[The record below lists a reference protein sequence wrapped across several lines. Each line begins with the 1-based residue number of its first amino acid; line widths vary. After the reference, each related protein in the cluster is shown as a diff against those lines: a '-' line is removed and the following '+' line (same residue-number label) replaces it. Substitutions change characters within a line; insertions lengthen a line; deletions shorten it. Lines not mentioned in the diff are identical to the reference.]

1 MELWGLALCDS
12 LDFSVYVIDSG
23 KGERLDRCRWEHGSL
38 QCSGEPQWLPDPPTS
53 STTSLHLIPLME
65 KWTTIHVAHGWPLR
79 RTGFGDVQ
87 ASLKC

>member
-38 QCSGEPQWLPDPPTS
+38 QCPPTS
-53 STTSLHLIPLME
+53 STTSLHLIPLMK